1 MAQESALE
9 GAHRTAHQRLI
20 TNSEEIAFY
29 GGAMRERTL
38 IEKSLQEL
46 YQFAKKHRNI
56 RALVGVF
63 DQLLIKYWAT
73 IAGYFVMWVPIIL
86 NVGGEKSVADLTRD
100 YARISRYLE
109 NLSNAVGQLVLVINK
124 LATISGHTKRV
135 SELLEIVDDL
145 ITKPVTPFKRRDEQK
160 RDGRRTNPYL
170 EGIDEV
176 CLPAY
181 LAACCSPSLT
191 LVLDVSIVVARVEA
205 PCRCRAPAPPVAP
218 PSRHA
223 TGEIGR
229 AHV

>member
-145 ITKPVTPFKRRDEQK
+145 ITKPVTPFKRRDEQ
-160 RDGRRTNPYL
+160 
-170 EGIDEV
+170 GIDEV

-223 TGEIGR
+223 TGALAAGR
-229 AHV
+229 RQVH